1 MNTRALAAE
10 ILVAVIQEG
19 RSLSMTLDPALKN
32 LSLEK
37 DRGFVKALVYGVLRA
52 YWRLDAILNEL
63 VLKPIK
69 DERIRMIALL
79 GLHQLRDMRV
89 KPHAAVAETV
99 AATQPST
106 WAKPLINAVL
116 RNYQRN
122 QAAIEAKI
130 DPVSAA
136 GQAHPKW
143 LWKAISRDWPDAAA
157 TIFAANNAQPP
168 MSLRVNLARVSR
180 ERLKERLSNRVI
192 EAVSSKVIES
202 ALTLE
207 EARAVELIEGF
218 SEGLCSVQDTA
229 AQLACALMALE
240 PKMQVLDLCA
250 APGGKTAH
258 LLESCSSLAR
268 LVAVDVSAERLVRVQ
283 ENLDRLGLK
292 ATLVTGDALRPE
304 GWWDGVAF
312 DRILVDAPC
321 SATGVIR
328 RHPDIKVLR
337 QPGDIANLQA
347 VQLNILE
354 KAWSMLTP
362 GGRLVYATCSI
373 LKAENAEV
381 IETFLGKHADASEHS
396 IDAAWGRRLSHGRQ
410 ILPGEEG
417 MDGFYYAVLVK
428 SH

>member
-10 ILVAVIQEG
+10 ILVGVIQEG
-19 RSLSMTLDPALKN
+19 RSLSMALDPALKN
-32 LSLEK
+32 LPHEK
-37 DRGFVKALVYGVLRA
+37 DKAFVKALVYGVLRSF
-52 YWRLDAILNEL
+52 WRLDAILNQL
-63 VLKPIK
+63 VLKQIK
-69 DERIRMIALL
+69 DERIRMIALI

-99 AATQPST
+99 AATQPSI

-130 DPVSAA
+130 DPLSAT
-136 GQAHPKW
+136 GQAHPRW
-143 LWKAISRDWPDAAA
+143 LWKAISRDWPDAATA
-157 TIFAANNAQPP
+157 IFAANNAQPP
-168 MSLRVNLARVSR
+168 MSLRVNLARVTR
-180 ERLKERLSNRVI
+180 ERFNERLSNRGI
-192 EAVSSKVIES
+192 EAVSSKVTVS
-202 ALTLE
+202 ALTLQ
-207 EARAVELIEGF
+207 EARGVELLEGF

-229 AQLACALMALE
+229 AQLACELMALE
-240 PKMQVLDLCA
+240 PGLQVLDLCA

-258 LLESCSSLAR
+258 LLESCGTLAR

-292 ATLVTGDALRPE
+292 ATLVAGDALRPE
-304 GWWDGVAF
+304 DWWDGVAF

-337 QPGDIANLQA
+337 QPGDIASLKG
-347 VQLNILE
+347 VQLNILK
-354 KAWSMLTP
+354 KAWSMLAP

-381 IETFLGKHADASEHS
+381 IEAFLSNQADASEAP
-396 IDAAWGRRLSHGRQ
+396 IDAEWGRRLSHGRQ